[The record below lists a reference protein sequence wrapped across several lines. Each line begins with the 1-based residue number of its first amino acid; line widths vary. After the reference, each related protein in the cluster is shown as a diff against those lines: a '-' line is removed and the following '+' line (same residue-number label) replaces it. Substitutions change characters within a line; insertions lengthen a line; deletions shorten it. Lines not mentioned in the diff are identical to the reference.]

1 MNESRWQLGKAPTDD
16 ALFRHLGDGILLMAM
31 QVTGKRWIARIFRGD
46 ERIWAGDDD
55 GYHSLRDA
63 TRAADFAWVEM
74 AVDFAAVEVA

>member
-1 MNESRWQLGKAPTDD
+1 
-16 ALFRHLGDGILLMAM
+16 MAM

-55 GYHSLRDA
+55 GYHSMRDA